1 MKKVG
6 MNMERVKHQ
15 NRALIMNCISDS
27 GPISRTDIAKKTGF
41 TAASVTQITNLLI
54 EEGLLVE
61 TGSVPSDSGTAGRRK
76 ILLDINRDAA
86 YIYCINIEPEETTL
100 AVCDL
105 KGDVLKDESENKL
118 IVTVPTDK
126 SIAPEA
132 FLKKCAELSLHMA
145 ERKGKRHQGHMKCVS
160 VCVTGVVDGETAVSK
175 KAYGIWD
182 EEVNLGE
189 PLKKVLNVPVVAEN
203 NVDAFAEAEILF
215 GVGREKDNLLIIK
228 WGPGVGSTIITDGK
242 IYKGRHGRAAE
253 LGHYIIDK
261 EGKQCSCGRRGCLE
275 TFVSYSAIREILPI
289 FDSDKIE
296 NIRDFLSEKAAE
308 KFKEII
314 DTFAICITN
323 TATILAPNRIVL
335 CGPLFRNKKI
345 RDRLIEACSSLSLYL
360 GEKRIIYTE
369 LSEKENYIGPVAVF
383 FQRALLGES
392 SNLL

>member
-1 MKKVG
+1 
-6 MNMERVKHQ
+6 
-15 NRALIMNCISDS
+15 
-27 GPISRTDIAKKTGF
+27 
-41 TAASVTQITNLLI
+41 
-54 EEGLLVE
+54 
-61 TGSVPSDSGTAGRRK
+61 
-76 ILLDINRDAA
+76 
-86 YIYCINIEPEETTL
+86 
-100 AVCDL
+100 
-105 KGDVLKDESENKL
+105 
-118 IVTVPTDK
+118 
-126 SIAPEA
+126 
-132 FLKKCAELSLHMA
+132 
-145 ERKGKRHQGHMKCVS
+145 MKCVS
-160 VCVTGVVDGETAVSK
+160 VCVTGVVDEETAVSK